1 MNWTPLQKKIFVL
14 VVSLFTLV
22 YVLTLF
28 SVYSVA
34 YNQAEREF
42 NRRLNIGRNV
52 FLNEMTVAR
61 VHFDSN
67 VETIAK
73 DWALRSAVGQGVDP
87 KSITSILANH
97 GNRINAQTALVVDN
111 DFVEIARYAGDT
123 RLNFLP
129 NALQTR
135 DKDKPLPW
143 INQVGDDVFLMSA
156 APIEAPKQIGWLIM
170 GKKLNTS
177 FLSRVKDL
185 ISLDINLIITTNT
198 SIHAPLSSLQD
209 NSSSQYWL
217 AKNINDLDAYLG
229 KVDIIDANQEQ
240 LIVLPFGLFSGSNQ
254 TFIVV
259 LQDSI
264 SASLTSFNRFLL
276 ELVPYFI
283 VGVLLAIL
291 GSYYI
296 ARSITRPVGRLLE
309 AAKRVASGHYT
320 ETIKVSEKSELSELA
335 LEFTHMQDAVMEREG
350 KIKQQAEQI
359 KLANKNKFE
368 VAIANK
374 QKQLAEEATKA
385 KSQFLANVSHEIRTP
400 LNALIGYSEML
411 EDPELPAKSYQG
423 AVKAINNSGNHLLSI
438 VNDVLDVSKIEANK
452 IELEHLDI
460 ELQLLIDEVKSNMIG
475 QAAKKGIEFDIE
487 YQYPLPAFFNTD
499 PTRLKQV
506 LFNICNNAIKF
517 TDQGQVTLKVS
528 LDDSHQSLKFDV
540 IDTGIGVTQDQQN
553 KLFLAFSQA
562 DQTTSRKFGG
572 SGLGLFICK
581 QLTELMGGSIDISS
595 KQGLGSTFT
604 VKIPLIRA
612 DNQAM
617 LLADTQHNVTYKTP
631 SPINVPQLNGAILCA
646 DDNEDNR
653 ILVEYLLAKTGA
665 QLTFVENGAEAIE
678 ACARNQFDLILMDM
692 QMPELDGI
700 EATRQL
706 IAKGV
711 KSPIVMLTAN
721 VDEASKTAV
730 KNAGARGH
738 IGKPFDTEQF
748 YQTVL
753 QFFDL
758 TQAIPGGESA
768 NDFNLLVKN
777 YIQRLAD
784 QYQQLQRAKT
794 NNDWTFIK
802 ESLHNLKGT
811 AANYG
816 LVEISQMALKVEE
829 SITLDD
835 HSLINQQFDDLSH
848 ILKRVI
854 DLQK

>member
-28 SVYSVA
+28 SVYSAA

-42 NRRLNIGRNV
+42 NTRLNIGRNV

-97 GNRINAQTALVVDN
+97 GNRIKAQAALVVDN
-111 DFVEIARYAGDT
+111 NFNEIARYAGDSG
-123 RLNFLP
+123 LNFLP
-129 NALQTR
+129 NALQSS

-156 APIEAPKQIGWLIM
+156 APIEAPNQIGWLIM
-170 GKKLNTS
+170 GKKLNLS
-177 FLSRVKDL
+177 FLVRVKEL
-185 ISLDINLIITTNT
+185 ISLDINLIVMTNKST
-198 SIHAPLSSLQD
+198 HAPLTSLE
-209 NSSSQYWL
+209 NGTGAQYWL
-217 AKNINDLDAYLG
+217 GKKMTDLESYLG
-229 KVDIIDANQEQ
+229 KIDIIHSDQDE
-240 LIVLPFGLFSGSNQ
+240 LIVLPFSLHR
-254 TFIVV
+254 TAKHHFIVV

-264 SASLTSFNRFLL
+264 TASLTSFNRFLL

-283 VGVLLAIL
+283 VGVLLAIV

-335 LEFTHMQDAVMEREG
+335 SEFTHMQDAVMERES

-411 EDPELPAKSYQG
+411 QDETLSQQSSNE
-423 AVKAINNSGNHLLSI
+423 AINAINASGNHLLSI

-452 IELEHLDI
+452 IELEHLDVEMLHI
-460 ELQLLIDEVKSNMIG
+460 VDEVKANMSG
-475 QAAKKGIEFDIE
+475 LADKKGILFETVFN
-487 YQYPLPAFFNTD
+487 YPLPAFFNTD
-499 PTRLKQV
+499 PTRLKQI
-506 LFNICNNAIKF
+506 LFNLCNNAIKF
-517 TDQGQVTLKVS
+517 TDQGKVTLKVS
-528 LDDSHQSLKFDV
+528 LDSLGQKLVFDV
-540 IDTGIGVTQDQQN
+540 VDTGIGMTTQHQQ
-553 KLFLAFSQA
+553 KLFQAFSQA

-581 QLTELMGGSIDISS
+581 QLSELLGGEISVTSELSTGSQFTVSIDLVRASN
-595 KQGLGSTFT
+595 STILT
-604 VKIPLIRA
+604 GPSVLETKHTDKEAVYIPKFK
-612 DNQAM
+612 
-617 LLADTQHNVTYKTP
+617 HH
-631 SPINVPQLNGAILCA
+631 ILCA

-653 ILVEYLLAKTGA
+653 ILVQYLLSKTGA
-665 QLTFVENGAEAIE
+665 RLTLVENGKQALE
-678 ACARNQFDLILMDM
+678 ACQQNDFDLILMDM
-692 QMPELDGI
+692 QMPEIDGL
-700 EATRQL
+700 EATQKL
-706 IAKGV
+706 IEQGYSK
-711 KSPIVMLTAN
+711 PIVMLTAN
-721 VDEASKTAV
+721 VDESSKALVKKVGAS
-730 KNAGARGH
+730 GH
-738 IGKPFDTEQF
+738 IGKPFDTQQF
-748 YQTVL
+748 YTTL
-753 QFFDL
+753 EEFLIPNTKNSSFSDL
-758 TQAIPGGESA
+758 VDRYIVGLSEKA
-768 NDFNLLVKN
+768 NKLE
-777 YIQRLAD
+777 LAK
-784 QYQQLQRAKT
+784 Q
-794 NNDWTFIK
+794 NEDWQSIK
-802 ESLHNLKGT
+802 DEIHKIKGT
-811 AANYG
+811 ATNYG
-816 LVEISQMALKVEE
+816 LPEVSQIATEVETSLEQVTTHQYE
-829 SITLDD
+829 SEIEKLIVKMRQTV
-835 HSLINQQFDDLSH
+835 SLRS
-848 ILKRVI
+848 
-854 DLQK
+854 